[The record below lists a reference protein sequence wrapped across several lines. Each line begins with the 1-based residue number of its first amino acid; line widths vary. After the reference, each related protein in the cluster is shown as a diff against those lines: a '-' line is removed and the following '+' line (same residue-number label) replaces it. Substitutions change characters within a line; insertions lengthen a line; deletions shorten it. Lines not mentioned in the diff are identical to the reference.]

1 MSAVCSAC
9 APTRNV
15 RADEM
20 LPDADRVARLIE
32 EAAIV
37 EIMPRFR
44 RLPAGGVREKAPG
57 DIVTIADEAVEGWLT
72 PKLTALLPGSIVLGE
87 EAAAANANLLNR
99 LFDDQPVWVID
110 PIDGTANFA
119 EGRPTFAVMAALV
132 HRGELIAGWIHD
144 PIAARTATAAAGE
157 GAWLDGKRLVVSTA
171 PEAPEEMS
179 GVLLTGYFGNK
190 DLGRRIDS
198 RRGRVRTLRSLRC
211 AGLEY
216 LRLAAG
222 EMHFSLFTK
231 LMPWDHAPGV
241 ILHREAGGH
250 ASYLEGGPYAPAA
263 IQRSGL
269 LLAPDS
275 DSWRRLHRTLF
286 DSD

>member
-1 MSAVCSAC
+1 
-9 APTRNV
+9 
-15 RADEM
+15 M

-32 EAAIV
+32 EAAAV
-37 EIMPRFR
+37 EILPRFR

-57 DIVTIADEAVEGWLT
+57 DIVTIADEAVEAWLT
-72 PKLTALLPGSIVLGE
+72 PRLTDLLPGSIVLGE
-87 EAAAANANLLNR
+87 EAASADASILNR
-99 LFDDQPVWVID
+99 LFDDQPVWIID
-110 PIDGTANFA
+110 PIDGTTNFA
-119 EGRPTFAVMAALV
+119 EGRPAFAVMAALV

-144 PIAARTATAAAGE
+144 PNAARTASAAAGE
-157 GAWLDGKRLVVSTA
+157 GAWLDGKRLVVSAA
-171 PEAPEEMS
+171 PEATEAMS
-179 GVLLTGYFGNK
+179 GVLLAGYFGNRE
-190 DLGRRIDS
+190 LGRRIDS
-198 RRGRVRTLRSLRC
+198 RRGRVRTLRSLRS

-216 LRLAAG
+216 LRLASG

-250 ASYLEGGPYAPAA
+250 AAYLEGGPYEPAA

-275 DSWRRLHRTLF
+275 DSWHRLHRKLF
-286 DSD
+286 EAD